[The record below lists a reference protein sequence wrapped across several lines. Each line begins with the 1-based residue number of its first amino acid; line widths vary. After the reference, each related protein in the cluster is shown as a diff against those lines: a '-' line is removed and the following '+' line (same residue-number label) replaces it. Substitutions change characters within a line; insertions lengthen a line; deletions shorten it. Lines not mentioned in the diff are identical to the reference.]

1 MPLYHQKER
10 DVNTLSDYNARD
22 YQRKK
27 QRYRLKLGIQQ
38 FITYP
43 VLNIVWLLP
52 LLSVFLLNYLR
63 KVFFSAFSVAKILQP
78 TFSFCLL
85 FLTIILPILITIF
98 ILEMSGKLKAISDES
113 KVEMCFE
120 KKQLENGK
128 PILVSKKQDKNII
141 TTEWFSYIPKHIWEE
156 RQSYIADVFNSRIIR
171 IEYSEK
177 ANRIV
182 ITAINS
188 KTSNS
193 KGVIYDE
200 TI

>member
-1 MPLYHQKER
+1 M
-10 DVNTLSDYNARD
+10 
-22 YQRKK
+22 
-27 QRYRLKLGIQQ
+27 QQ

-52 LLSVFLLNYLR
+52 LLSVFLLNHLR
-63 KVFFSAFSVAKILQP
+63 KVFFSALSVAKILQP
-78 TFSFCLL
+78 SFSFCLL

-98 ILEMSGKLKAISDES
+98 ILEMSGKLKAICDES

-156 RQSYIADVFNSRIIR
+156 RQAYIADVFNSRIIR

-182 ITAINS
+182 ITAING

>member
-1 MPLYHQKER
+1 M
-10 DVNTLSDYNARD
+10 NNYNARD
-22 YQRKK
+22 YERKK

-63 KVFFSAFSVAKILQP
+63 KVFFSAFSVAKILKP

-98 ILEMSGKLKAISDES
+98 ILETSGKLKAISDES

-141 TTEWFSYIPKHIWEE
+141 TTEWFSYIPKHIWDEK
-156 RQSYIADVFNSRIIR
+156 QSNIADIFNVRIIS
-171 IEYSEK
+171 IDYGKK

-182 ITAINS
+182 LTAVKG

-193 KGVIYDE
+193 EGAIYDE